1 MTRSIEAA
9 QSTNELTL
17 MLAAYCEANDLP
29 YESADEVLLEALGRI
44 AEAKTHADWLIMF
57 IAVWN
62 AVQAREDAAACKRN
76 GHRDSGRGQCIDC
89 DEFI

>member
-1 MTRSIEAA
+1 MSKNIEAA

-17 MLAAYCEANDLP
+17 ILAAYCEANDLP

-62 AVQAREDAAACKRN
+62 AVQAREDAAECRRN
-76 GHRDSGRGQCIDC
+76 GHRDSGRGQCVDC

>member
-1 MTRSIEAA
+1 MSKNIEAA

-29 YESADEVLLEALGRI
+29 YESADEVLLEALERI

-62 AVQAREDAAACKRN
+62 AVQAREDAAECRRN
-76 GHRDSGRGQCIDC
+76 GHRDSGRGQCVDC

>member
-1 MTRSIEAA
+1 MSKNIEAA